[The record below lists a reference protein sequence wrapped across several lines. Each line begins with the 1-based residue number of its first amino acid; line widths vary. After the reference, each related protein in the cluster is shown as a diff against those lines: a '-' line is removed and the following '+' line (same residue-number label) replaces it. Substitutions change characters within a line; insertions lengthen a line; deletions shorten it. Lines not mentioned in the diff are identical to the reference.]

1 MSERLTVEE
10 ILVADLDMH
19 ILLKLAKFLN
29 RDIHV
34 LIVPF
39 WIFTTVHTNI
49 RAPFLA
55 LTNADP
61 HEGILL
67 VHKAS
72 TINFEMGALEDKS

>member
-1 MSERLTVEE
+1 MTKRLTVKK
-10 ILVADLDMH
+10 ILVADLNVYVF
-19 ILLKLAKFLN
+19 IELAKFLN

-34 LIVPF
+34 LIVPLR
-39 WIFTTVHTNI
+39 ILATIHANV
-49 RAPFLA
+49 RAPFLT
-55 LTNADP
+55 LSNADP